1 MKSRMIVFLV
11 TLFLSLTW
19 AAYSPATV
27 TWKVRRTLKIEQ
39 NYLEVAVSANARWI
53 YVLNDRGEVL
63 IYASQAGTLEDR
75 ITVGRSVDGI
85 EAGPQD
91 NILML
96 TSRKE
101 ATVQVVTLDF
111 IQKFNVAGSPFKGPA
126 DAPVVIVTFDDFQ

>member
-27 TWKVRRTLKIEQ
+27 EWDVRRTLKIEP
-39 NYLEVAVSANARWI
+39 NYLDVAVSTNGRWI
-53 YVLNDRGEVL
+53 FVLNDRGEVL
-63 IYASQAGTLEDR
+63 IYSQTGTLEDR

-91 NILML
+91 NILLL

-101 ATVQVVTLDF
+101 ATVQVVTLNF